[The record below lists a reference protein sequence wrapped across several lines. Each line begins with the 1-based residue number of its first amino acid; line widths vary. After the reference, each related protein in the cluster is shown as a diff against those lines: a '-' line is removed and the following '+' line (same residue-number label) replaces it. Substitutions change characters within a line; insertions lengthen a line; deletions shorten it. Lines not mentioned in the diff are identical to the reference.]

1 MTRRQGRRH
10 HRERL
15 GDSGSRTS
23 LALKDH
29 AQVRQDR
36 EAGSIIPPLTLAC
49 LVRVPFLPLTLLSH
63 IGQPPGRTI
72 ALIGLERFFVP
83 QQNTDLCWAAALQT
97 ARAYLGLQNV
107 SLDEIPAV
115 MSKECPELSVGTGRA
130 QAYQIIFTSGSL
142 LYHRDRLFH
151 EPIGFCSTEACI
163 ANAIMRGRPVIALKS
178 SHAVLIQ
185 GLEIEP
191 GTPDLIRNYHILDPN
206 GNGTI
211 DVLNPLE
218 MCTTD
223 AFIVL

>member
-63 IGQPPGRTI
+63 IGQTPGRTI

-107 SLDEIPAV
+107 SFDEIPAV
-115 MSKECPELSVGTGRA
+115 IIGVRLKAKQIQLVIVLCSIVSVGLQRKC
-130 QAYQIIFTSGSL
+130 SL
-142 LYHRDRLFH
+142 YRHFFEYCHRKHLH
-151 EPIGFCSTEACI
+151 QCVE
-163 ANAIMRGRPVIALKS
+163 
-178 SHAVLIQ
+178 
-185 GLEIEP
+185 
-191 GTPDLIRNYHILDPN
+191 
-206 GNGTI
+206 
-211 DVLNPLE
+211 
-218 MCTTD
+218 
-223 AFIVL
+223 